1 MVTKQIRFRC
11 VNEDDTN
18 LGGILVKD
26 GEKSF
31 VICGCCGGVIRMDE
45 IEKIQEYEDW
55 VDISDEIIGE

>member
-1 MVTKQIRFRC
+1 MFTQQIRFC
-11 VNEDDTN
+11 CEGDDTN